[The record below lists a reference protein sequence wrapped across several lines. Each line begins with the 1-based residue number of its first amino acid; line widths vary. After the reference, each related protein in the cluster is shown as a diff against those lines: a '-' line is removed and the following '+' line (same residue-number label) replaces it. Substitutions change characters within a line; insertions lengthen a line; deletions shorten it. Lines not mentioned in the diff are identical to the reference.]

1 MDLLLK
7 NGVMVMNVKASE
19 ILELMN
25 LGLIDAA
32 PTITCN
38 GLSNIPLTPTIA
50 RNGLSSRIP
59 LTPNQPIKTPHQ
71 PVKPSADDLGCDD
84 LGCDDLDGDDLDGDD
99 LDCTSNGTATDNT
112 GNPCKK
118 GW

>member
-38 GLSNIPLTPTIA
+38 GLSNIPLTP
-50 RNGLSSRIP
+50 N
-59 LTPNQPIKTPHQ
+59 Q
-71 PVKPSADDLGCDD
+71 PVKPSAEGLGIK
-84 LGCDDLDGDDLDGDD
+84 
-99 LDCTSNGTATDNT
+99 SNSTATDNT
-112 GNPCKK
+112 GDTCKK